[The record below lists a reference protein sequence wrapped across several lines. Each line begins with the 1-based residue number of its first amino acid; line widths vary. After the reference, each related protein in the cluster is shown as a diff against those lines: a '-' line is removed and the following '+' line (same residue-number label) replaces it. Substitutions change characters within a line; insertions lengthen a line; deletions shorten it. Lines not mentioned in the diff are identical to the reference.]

1 MEVPWRQLKDEA
13 RRLALEIGA
22 SAGREH
28 HSLVKNAAALAAIR
42 AQGVPPEH
50 RDWVWPILLHQQNLK
65 LQRQSSSFA
74 TYNQLLHADE
84 QADENDET
92 QTQQQSQ
99 QLSPQQQDAS
109 GLQQAQE
116 LAMERFSHL
125 NPFQER
131 KIKRI
136 LVAYTKS
143 KDVFYYCHVRYVPMR
158 VYAYLVATA
167 ACLHRFLY
175 FLSRLPYRAWS
186 RSAWC

>member
-13 RRLALEIGA
+13 RRLALEMGA

-50 RDWVWPILLHQQNLK
+50 REWVWPILLHQQNVK

-74 TYNQLLHADE
+74 TYNQLLHASDDAQGDE
-84 QADENDET
+84 HEDT
-92 QTQQQSQ
+92 QHTQQ

-143 KDVFYYCHVRYVPMR
+143 KDVFYYCHVRYIPCCYV
-158 VYAYLVATA
+158 AIYL
-167 ACLHRFLY
+167 CIR
-175 FLSRLPYRAWS
+175 
-186 RSAWC
+186 RSHPHLFCCV